1 MGEYD
6 YAFLFKPNIPFLAKE
21 RRTAPFFGL
30 NDRMPLFLGLLLG
43 LQHAL
48 AMLAGIVTPP
58 LQITGSS
65 GAKLTASDAQYVVST
80 ALIVSG
86 LLTVVQITR
95 IHIWRTPYYL
105 GTGLISVVGTSFG
118 MVPVATATFSQMYAN
133 GFCPTAA
140 DGTPLPCRQ
149 AYGALIGTS
158 LVCSLF
164 EMLISFLP
172 PKALQK
178 IFPPLVTGPTVTLI
192 GMSLVASGFEGWAG
206 GSGPCMAR
214 PTSGPNQL
222 CPSNTAPHAL
232 PWGSAQFIGLGFAS
246 FVTIILCERF
256 GSPIMR
262 SSSVVIGLL
271 VGSII
276 ASATGYFDHTTID
289 AAPVASFIWT
299 HTFPLSVYGPAVLP
313 TIAVYLVNIMEAIGD
328 ITATCDVSRLE
339 VAGKVFD
346 SRIQGGILA
355 DGFSSLLSG
364 LATITPM
371 AVFAQNNGVIALTR
385 CASRR
390 AGYFACFW
398 LVVMGIFAKFG
409 AALVAIPAPVLG
421 GVTTFLFGSVA
432 ISGIRIISTIRFT
445 GRNRFVLTAAVA
457 PGIGAIIVPKWFSY
471 FFTYTG
477 NDAKAGLIDAVVI
490 VMETGFTL
498 TAFLG
503 VILNLLIPEDEA
515 DDTLPVLEQGS
526 RGTDESSL
534 GVPMIDSDRR
544 AELSKGQ

>member
-6 YAFLFKPNIPFLAKE
+6 YAFLFKPNLPFMRKV

-30 NDRMPLFLGLLLG
+30 DDHLPLMLGLLLG

-58 LQITGSS
+58 IQIVGSS
-65 GAKLTASDAQYVVST
+65 GAKLVPAEAQYVVST
-80 ALIVSG
+80 ALVVSG
-86 LLTVVQITR
+86 ILSAIQITR
-95 IHIWRTPYYL
+95 FHIWRTPYYL

-133 GFCPTAA
+133 DFCPKDA
-140 DGTPLPCRQ
+140 GGVSLPCPQ
-149 AYGALIGTS
+149 GYGALLGTAM
-158 LVCSLF
+158 VCSLV

-172 PKALQK
+172 PKVLHK

-206 GSGPCMAR
+206 GSGACMSR

-222 CPSNTAPHAL
+222 CPSNTSPHAL
-232 PWGSAQFIGLGFAS
+232 PWGSAQYIGLGFAS
-246 FVTIILCERF
+246 FMTIILCERF
-256 GSPIMR
+256 GSPIIK
-262 SSSVVIGLL
+262 SSSIVVGLL

-276 ASATGYFDHTTID
+276 ASATGYFDHSSID
-289 AAPVASFIWT
+289 AAPVASFIWV

-313 TIAVYLVNIMEAIGD
+313 ILAVYLVNIMEAIGD
-328 ITATCDVSRLE
+328 ITASCDVSRLE
-339 VAGKVFD
+339 VSGKIFD

-355 DGFSSLLSG
+355 DGFNSLLAG

-385 CASRR
+385 CASRC
-390 AGYFACFW
+390 AGYFACF
-398 LVVMGIFAKFG
+398 LLIVMGIFAKFG

-421 GVTTFLFGSVA
+421 GVTTFLFGAVA
-432 ISGIRIISTIRFT
+432 VSGIRIISLVRFT
-445 GRNRFVLTAAVA
+445 SRNRFVLTAALA
-457 PGIGAIIVPKWFSY
+457 PGIGAILVPKWFSY
-471 FFTYTG
+471 VFTYSG
-477 NDAKAGLIDAVVI
+477 GGAKGGLLDAVTI

-498 TAFLG
+498 TGFLG
-503 VILNLLIPEDEA
+503 VILNQLIPEEDENNA
-515 DDTLPVLEQGS
+515 LPALTQNSRDVDENDLELPVTE
-526 RGTDESSL
+526 
-534 GVPMIDSDRR
+534 PDRTL
-544 AELSKGQ
+544 AAVKQ